1 MSLNKAEGKCTKGK
15 VMEQSWQEAQG
26 RFPVAMCYTE
36 CANRN
41 TICQLLL
48 MKHLCSGHPVS
59 SSVLPPE
66 VQLLNGAE
74 NVLRDQCGIKH
85 LFEQESIML

>member
-1 MSLNKAEGKCTKGK
+1 MKI
-15 VMEQSWQEAQG
+15 MEQNRQEAQG
-26 RFPVAMCYTE
+26 RFPAAMRYVE
-36 CANRN
+36 CANRS

-66 VQLLNGAE
+66 VQLRNGAE
-74 NVLRDQCGIKH
+74 NVFRDQHGIKH
-85 LFEQESIML
+85 LFEQDCILL

>member
-1 MSLNKAEGKCTKGK
+1 
-15 VMEQSWQEAQG
+15 MEQSRQEAQG
-26 RFPVAMCYTE
+26 RFPVAMCCCTE
-36 CANRN
+36 RANRN

-74 NVLRDQCGIKH
+74 NVLREQRGIKH
-85 LFEQESIML
+85 LFEQGWIML

>member
-1 MSLNKAEGKCTKGK
+1 
-15 VMEQSWQEAQG
+15 MEQSQQEEAQG
-26 RFPVAMCYTE
+26 HFPGAGCHTE
-36 CANRN
+36 RANRS

-66 VQLLNGAE
+66 LQLLNGAE
-74 NVLRDQCGIKH
+74 NVFRDQHGIKH
-85 LFEQESIML
+85 LFEQDCIML